1 MNKQKVAI
9 LALAAMGVTSAHAVP
24 VEVINNDPSG
34 VGLNDTSAR
43 TPIGGNEATTLG
55 GQRLNV
61 IERAARII
69 GDTVVGTVPIR
80 INAESRTDLPCSGF
94 GGTLATGGSTFVFRN
109 FDGAPE
115 ADTYYPV
122 ALANQLAGEDMVPA
136 NNPNGDTDADID
148 ININRNAGVNGCLN
162 GDLYYGLDG
171 DVPPGAVNFLSVVVH
186 ELIHGLG
193 FTSALNSQTGV
204 FSIGDPTSFDRL
216 IKIDDDGRDLGRF
229 VDLTPSARLEAATN
243 GRGDYLYIAGENSMR
258 GMEELLVAGA
268 SDAPGPGLYTPS
280 TIEPG
285 SSVSHWATDL
295 VPDQLMEP
303 RTTFNQR
310 PTQTLGLATC
320 ALADIGWTLAP
331 GSSCPATTNDALI
344 TISDK
349 YLGFSI
355 NADDGDV
362 VENNTI
368 VFSTDGD
375 TVNITAVETNNDL
388 FTVESTN
395 CLDQPIDLLDF
406 CGIALKF
413 DSEAAPG
420 RYRGKLMVTYAD
432 GQTLQSN
439 LIADVENS
447 SGNVP
452 GVTNVNGP
460 DNGSD
465 EDTNLGGGTGDD
477 PAGPAPGDD
486 GGMDN
491 DGSTGP
497 DVPES
502 GDGDDAGDGDN
513 ATDDSDTDAG
523 DNSDNA
529 SDPVAE
535 TSDGGDDDGGS
546 SGGGCS
552 MAGTPQPFDPTLLSL
567 FASAFGVLVWRR
579 RRNTGDAKSNES

>member
-1 MNKQKVAI
+1 MNKHKLAI
-9 LALAAMGVTSAHAVP
+9 LALAALGATTAHAVP
-24 VEVINNDPSG
+24 VEVVNNDAAG

-43 TPIGGNEATTLG
+43 APVGGNEATTLG
-55 GQRLNV
+55 GQRVNV

-69 GDTVVGTVPIR
+69 GNTVAGTVPIR
-80 INAESRTDLPCSGF
+80 IDAESRNDLPCTGF

-109 FDGAPE
+109 FDGAPQ

-122 ALANQLAGEDMVPA
+122 ALANQLAGEDLVPA
-136 NNPNGDTDADID
+136 DNPNGDSDADID
-148 ININRNAGVNGCLN
+148 VNINRNAGMSGCLN
-162 GDLYYGLDG
+162 GDVYYGLDG
-171 DVPPGAVNFLSVVVH
+171 DVPPGAVNLLSVVVH

-193 FTSALNSQTGV
+193 FTSALNTQTGV

-229 VDLTPSARLEAATN
+229 VDLSPSERLEAATN

-280 TIEPG
+280 TIE
-285 SSVSHWATDL
+285 SSSSISHWATDL
-295 VPDQLMEP
+295 VPDQIMEP

-331 GSSCPATTNDALI
+331 GSSCPDTTNDALI
-344 TISDK
+344 TIWDK

-355 NADDGDV
+355 NADEGDV

-375 TVNITAVETNNDL
+375 TVDITAVETNNDV
-388 FTVESTN
+388 FTIESTN

-406 CGIALKF
+406 CGISLNL
-413 DSEAAPG
+413 DPEAAPG
-420 RYRGKLMVTYAD
+420 RYRGKLTVIYAD
-432 GQTLQSN
+432 GRTLQSS

-447 SGNVP
+447 NGNVP
-452 GVTNVNGP
+452 GVTDTNGP

-465 EDTNLGGGTGDD
+465 EDNNLGGGTGDD
-477 PAGPAPGDD
+477 PAGPNGPASGDNGDTDSD
-486 GGMDN
+486 GGTEPN
-491 DGSTGP
+491 A
-497 DVPES
+497 PES
-502 GDGDDAGDGDN
+502 GDGDNAANDSDSDAGDSS
-513 ATDDSDTDAG
+513 DS
-523 DNSDNA
+523 A
-529 SDPVAE
+529 SEPVAS
-535 TSDGGDDDGGS
+535 TSGGSDDDGGS
-546 SGGGCS
+546 GGGGCS
-552 MAGTPQPFDPTLLSL
+552 MASTPQPLDPTLLSL

-579 RRNTGDAKSNES
+579 RRNADDAEPNES